1 MTFIGAASHE
11 ASRSPASRRG
21 FDFAHLR
28 NNSPPF
34 ANPTSACTIRAK
46 WYTGPHMLVYKCDAC
61 KKPIRDSK
69 WDSAFMVGFGLA
81 RNHLCKQCAAPII
94 RVLERYKLI
103 DQKA

>member
-1 MTFIGAASHE
+1 
-11 ASRSPASRRG
+11 
-21 FDFAHLR
+21 
-28 NNSPPF
+28 
-34 ANPTSACTIRAK
+34 
-46 WYTGPHMLVYKCDAC
+46 MLVYKCDAC